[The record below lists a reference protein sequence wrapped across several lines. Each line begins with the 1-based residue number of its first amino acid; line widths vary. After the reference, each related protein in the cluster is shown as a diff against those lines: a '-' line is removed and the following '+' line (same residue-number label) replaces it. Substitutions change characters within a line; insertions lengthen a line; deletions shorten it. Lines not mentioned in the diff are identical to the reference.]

1 MAEPD
6 DRREAVR
13 AWWEKGDADLRSAR
27 ILLEAD
33 PPLTDVVC
41 FHSQQAAEKYLKS
54 FLVYHDVEPPY
65 THSLTTLL
73 SLCVQHDDTMDALYG
88 EAEALTPFAVYVR
101 YPTLEEPT
109 DIPTATSALQA
120 ADAICEAGSTRLR
133 GMK

>member
-1 MAEPD
+1 SSGAGWCRSTLSSGPRSSSSEASGCSASSSGRRSGKAGCCTRRSERMAEPD

-73 SLCVQHDDTMDALYG
+73 SLCV
-88 EAEALTPFAVYVR
+88 
-101 YPTLEEPT
+101 
-109 DIPTATSALQA
+109 
-120 ADAICEAGSTRLR
+120 
-133 GMK
+133 